1 MDDSHTAVHVT
12 PVRVYLIVF
21 AMLIALTAITVTV
34 AEINLGAMNIVAALV
49 IAALKAALVAT
60 FFMHLR
66 FSSRLTQLTV
76 VVALLFLSILIFGS
90 LDDVLTRTTRTFRP
104 YESLNGVVPG
114 IGLDGIP
121 AERER

>member
-1 MDDSHTAVHVT
+1 MDDSHAAVHVT
-12 PVRVYLIVF
+12 PIRVYLIVF
-21 AMLIALTAITVTV
+21 ATLIALTAITATV
-34 AEINLGAMNIVAALV
+34 AEIDLGAMNVVAALL
-49 IAALKAALVAT
+49 IAVLKATLVAT

-66 FSSRLTQLTV
+66 FTSSLTRLTV
-76 VVALLFLSILIFGS
+76 IVALLFLSILIFGS

>member
-1 MDDSHTAVHVT
+1 MGDSDTAVHVT

-21 AMLIALTAITVTV
+21 AMLIALTAMTVTV
-34 AEINLGAMNIVAALV
+34 AEINLGAMNIVVALV

-66 FSSRLTQLTV
+66 FSSRLTQLAV

-104 YESLNGVVPG
+104 YESLSGVVPG